1 MFGFLSGLGG
11 AERVMRLCIK
21 VRRNDVGGFTATCMS
36 LPGCVSSGLTA
47 QQAKENLEEAIR
59 GYLASV
65 NDFVPAHLHEM
76 LVYQS

>member
-1 MFGFLSGLGG
+1 MK
-11 AERVMRLCIK
+11 LCIE
-21 VRRNDVGGFTATCMS
+21 VRCNDVGEFTAACLS
-36 LPGCVSSGLTA
+36 LPGCVSSGRTA

-65 NDFVPAHLHEM
+65 NNFIPAHLTEM